1 MNQDEFAGLG
11 GSYTVDGSGKRVR
24 MEATR
29 PQLTAQ
35 EVIDGWYD
43 DPTDGRRK
51 QKKPAKAD
59 PAPVVEVADA
69 TDAKKR

>member
-11 GSYTVDGSGKRVR
+11 GSYTVDANGKRVR

-43 DPTDGRRK
+43 DPADGRRK
-51 QKKPAKAD
+51 QKKAKAD
-59 PAPVVEVADA
+59 PAPATEVADA
-69 TDAKKR
+69 AEAKKR